1 MSRTALRDRL
11 AVVRARAAPPVML
24 CVTGASGVGKTAVA
38 AVLREHI
45 EARLLPILAFDSLG
59 VPSPEEMELGWETPR
74 GWQKAM
80 TWFWV
85 RAAKTVH
92 RTRPLVVLE
101 GQFDPQYAVA
111 ACAANGLP
119 RPQLAV
125 LDADAATLRARV
137 LARGQP
143 ELAGDDQARWSVYLR
158 DATRDLGGAI
168 VDASRR
174 LDEVVDE
181 LCALALPLV
190 RG

>member
-11 AVVRARAAPPVML
+11 AAMRLRSAPPAML
-24 CVTGASGVGKTAVA
+24 CVTGASGAGKTAAAA
-38 AVLREHI
+38 AVREHI
-45 EARLLPILAFDSLG
+45 ETRLLPILSFDSLG
-59 VPSPEEMELGWETPR
+59 VPSPEEMQLGWETPR

-92 RTRPLVVLE
+92 RTRPLVLLE

-119 RPQLAV
+119 RPQIAV
-125 LDADAATLRARV
+125 LHADAATLCARV
-137 LARGQP
+137 TARGQP
-143 ELAGDDQARWSVYLR
+143 ALAGDDQARWSVYLR
-158 DATRDLGGAI
+158 EATRDLGGAI
-168 VDASRR
+168 VDASRG
-174 LDEVVDE
+174 LAEVADE

-190 RG
+190 PG